1 MQLARRVLQLE
12 RANTSLRKEV
22 ERENLKT
29 KQLAEEVS
37 IGDHHLSPLWLI
49 LALIDVMLSSIISFM
64 PVAPKPPD
72 YFGDIYLKFDIS
84 A

>member
-37 IGDHHLSPLWLI
+37 IGDHHHSPWLI
-49 LALIDVMLSSIISFM
+49 FAMIDVMLSFIIPFM
-64 PVAPKPPD
+64 PVALKTPV
-72 YFGDIYLKFDIS
+72 YFGDIYLKFGIS